1 MVKKAYFLG
10 FARNGILDN
19 VKWMKLEEE
28 MYGVPIYKQIQ
39 RQRKQAS
46 KQKDFTVNLV
56 ENLLV
61 NHVLFCTTKS
71 MTDSTPKRLSVFI
84 EKMILVQMLNEQ
96 VNFEHGGK
104 PFKGL
109 HRWYSRKP
117 LSL

>member
-46 KQKDFTVNLV
+46 KQA
-56 ENLLV
+56 E
-61 NHVLFCTTKS
+61 
-71 MTDSTPKRLSVFI
+71 
-84 EKMILVQMLNEQ
+84 
-96 VNFEHGGK
+96 
-104 PFKGL
+104 GL
-109 HRWYSRKP
+109 YC
-117 LSL
+117 